1 MDADEAFTVHGN
13 PLTDD
18 DALVCPTTDP
28 QATYAIIQDA
38 ILDLWDI
45 VNGLSLVTPPKRSR
59 YSVTI
64 FGSARLP
71 QDSSTYAAVQQ
82 LATDLTRMGCDIIT
96 GGGPGA
102 MEAANAGSVLA
113 DPENLTRSVGIRV
126 ALNFEQQT
134 NSFVEQAFQHRTFFS
149 RLHHFV
155 LISDAFVVVPG
166 GIGTTLEALM
176 IWQLLQVRN
185 MNQVPL
191 ILVGPMW
198 SQLLDWARRSMV
210 EGQETFADATDMA
223 IPTCVDSFAAA
234 LTLLKV
240 DHARWQQ
247 QC

>member
-96 GGGPGA
+96 GGGSGA
-102 MEAANAGSVLA
+102 MEAPMLGASWPTQRTLPAPLA
-113 DPENLTRSVGIRV
+113 FESRSILSSRPTLLWNKPFNI
-126 ALNFEQQT
+126 AP
-134 NSFVEQAFQHRTFFS
+134 FFP
-149 RLHHFV
+149 
-155 LISDAFVVVPG
+155 DC
-166 GIGTTLEALM
+166 TTL
-176 IWQLLQVRN
+176 
-185 MNQVPL
+185 
-191 ILVGPMW
+191 
-198 SQLLDWARRSMV
+198 
-210 EGQETFADATDMA
+210 
-223 IPTCVDSFAAA
+223 C
-234 LTLLKV
+234 
-240 DHARWQQ
+240 
-247 QC
+247 